1 VKRFQTERVAGWC
14 QASDAETASR
24 IDRVIADLELQALR
38 CERATS
44 RLERAADNYWQI
56 TDRH

>member
-1 VKRFQTERVAGWC
+1 MRRFTTQRVAGWC
-14 QASDAETASR
+14 QASDADTASL

-44 RLERAADNYWQI
+44 NLERAADNYWQI